1 MLDFLVALGPQL
13 QERVVCSIA
22 ASIKY
27 EIPANALLA
36 VAEMENGRPH
46 QRVMNTN
53 GTEDV
58 GPLQFNTSYLQTLAR
73 YGISAEDVSAAGC
86 YPYELAAWR
95 LRLHIRDDSGDLW
108 TRVSNYH
115 SRTPIYNAQYRQS
128 LIPRA
133 ARWADWLQAH
143 YQTKDAFPR
152 TSAGKSK

>member
-1 MLDFLVALGPQL
+1 MLDFLVALGPQG

-22 ASIKY
+22 AAIKY

-36 VAEMENGRPH
+36 VAEMEGGRPN
-46 QRVMNTN
+46 QRVSNTN

-58 GPLQFNTSYLQTLAR
+58 GPLQFNTGYLQSLAR
-73 YGISAEDVSAAGC
+73 YGITEADVSGAGC
-86 YPYELAAWR
+86 YPYQLAAWR
-95 LRLHIRDDSGDLW
+95 LRHHIREDDGDLW

-115 SRTPIYNAQYRQS
+115 SRTPTYNAQYRQS

-143 YQTKDAFPR
+143 YPTKDAYPKVSGG
-152 TSAGKSK
+152 TKK